1 MILRTL
7 KKMFGKKPAE
17 KKIKKEV
24 KEEEALVL
32 YEDKTYEN
40 ERETKLDKKED
51 QAEKKEEKDEL
62 KEYSELDS
70 LLAFSIFS

>member
-24 KEEEALVL
+24 KEEALVL

-40 ERETKLDKKED
+40 EVANQEGTKETVQETK
-51 QAEKKEEKDEL
+51 
-62 KEYSELDS
+62 SS
-70 LLAFSIFS
+70 LTFGV

>member
-17 KKIKKEV
+17 KKIKEEIK
-24 KEEEALVL
+24 EEALVL

-40 ERETKLDKKED
+40 EVVNQEGTKETVQETK
-51 QAEKKEEKDEL
+51 
-62 KEYSELDS
+62 SS
-70 LLAFSIFS
+70 TTFGV

>member
-17 KKIKKEV
+17 KKIKEEV
-24 KEEEALVL
+24 KEEALVL

-40 ERETKLDKKED
+40 EVVNQKGTKETVQETK
-51 QAEKKEEKDEL
+51 
-62 KEYSELDS
+62 SS
-70 LLAFSIFS
+70 TTFGV

>member
-17 KKIKKEV
+17 KKIKEEV
-24 KEEEALVL
+24 KEEALAL

-40 ERETKLDKKED
+40 EVVNQEGTKETVQETK
-51 QAEKKEEKDEL
+51 
-62 KEYSELDS
+62 SS
-70 LLAFSIFS
+70 TTFGV

>member
-17 KKIKKEV
+17 KKIKQEV
-24 KEEEALVL
+24 KEEALVL

-40 ERETKLDKKED
+40 EVVNQEGTKETVQETK
-51 QAEKKEEKDEL
+51 
-62 KEYSELDS
+62 SS
-70 LLAFSIFS
+70 TTFGV

>member
-17 KKIKKEV
+17 KKIKEEV
-24 KEEEALVL
+24 KEEALVL

-40 ERETKLDKKED
+40 KVVNQEGTKETVQETK
-51 QAEKKEEKDEL
+51 
-62 KEYSELDS
+62 SS
-70 LLAFSIFS
+70 TTFGV

>member
-17 KKIKKEV
+17 KKIKEEV
-24 KEEEALVL
+24 KEEALVL

-40 ERETKLDKKED
+40 EVVNQEGTKESVQETK
-51 QAEKKEEKDEL
+51 
-62 KEYSELDS
+62 SS
-70 LLAFSIFS
+70 TTFGV

>member
-17 KKIKKEV
+17 KKIKQELK
-24 KEEEALVL
+24 EEALVL

-40 ERETKLDKKED
+40 EVTNQEGTKETVQETK
-51 QAEKKEEKDEL
+51 
-62 KEYSELDS
+62 SS
-70 LLAFSIFS
+70 TTFGV

>member
-1 MILRTL
+1 
-7 KKMFGKKPAE
+7 MFGKKPAE

-40 ERETKLDKKED
+40 EVTNQEGTKETVQETK
-51 QAEKKEEKDEL
+51 
-62 KEYSELDS
+62 SS
-70 LLAFSIFS
+70 TTFGV

>member
-24 KEEEALVL
+24 KEEALVL

-40 ERETKLDKKED
+40 EVVNQKGTKETVQETK
-51 QAEKKEEKDEL
+51 
-62 KEYSELDS
+62 SS
-70 LLAFSIFS
+70 TTFGV

>member
-17 KKIKKEV
+17 KKIKEEV
-24 KEEEALVL
+24 KEEALVL

-40 ERETKLDKKED
+40 EVTNQEGTKETVQETK
-51 QAEKKEEKDEL
+51 
-62 KEYSELDS
+62 SS
-70 LLAFSIFS
+70 TTFGV

>member
-17 KKIKKEV
+17 KKIKQELK
-24 KEEEALVL
+24 EEALVL

-40 ERETKLDKKED
+40 EVANQEGTKETVQETK
-51 QAEKKEEKDEL
+51 
-62 KEYSELDS
+62 SS
-70 LLAFSIFS
+70 TTFGV

>member
-17 KKIKKEV
+17 KKIKEEV
-24 KEEEALVL
+24 KEEALVL

-40 ERETKLDKKED
+40 EVMKKATKETKQETK
-51 QAEKKEEKDEL
+51 
-62 KEYSELDS
+62 SS
-70 LLAFSIFS
+70 LTFGV